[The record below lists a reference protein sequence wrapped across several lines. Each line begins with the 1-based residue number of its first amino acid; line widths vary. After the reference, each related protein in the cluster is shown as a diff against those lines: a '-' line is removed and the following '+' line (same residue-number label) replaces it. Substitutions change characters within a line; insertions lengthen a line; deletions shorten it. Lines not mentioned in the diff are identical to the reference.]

1 MDAACRSIS
10 GTKVAK
16 AGESASG
23 HDMPWDDLILVGI
36 IARPHGHRG
45 QVIVNPHT
53 DFVEDRFAEGQQLEC
68 RTTDGRRRQLQV
80 TASRVQQG
88 RPIVTFGGV
97 ASMTEAEALAGAEL
111 RVAIDDL
118 VPLAP
123 GQYFHHQL
131 VGCDVETDTHQWL
144 GKVLTID
151 GGIGQSRIVVGGGR
165 RPYEIPLVSALC
177 DIDISARRI
186 TVRPPE
192 GLLDL

>member
-1 MDAACRSIS
+1 MPGAPGDRQD
-10 GTKVAK
+10 V
-16 AGESASG
+16 
-23 HDMPWDDLILVGI
+23 PWDDLILVGI
-36 IARPHGHRG
+36 VARPHGHRG

-53 DFVEDRFAEGQQLEC
+53 DFVEDRFAEGQPLEC
-68 RTTDGRRRQLQV
+68 RTTDGVRRRLRV

-88 RPIVTFGGV
+88 RPIVAFDAV

-111 RVAIDDL
+111 RVAMDDL
-118 VPLAP
+118 VPLPP
-123 GQYFHHQL
+123 GQYYHHQL
-131 VGCDVETDTHQWL
+131 VGCDVETDAHQWL
-144 GKVLTID
+144 GTVTAIE

-186 TVRPPE
+186 VVRPPE

>member
-1 MDAACRSIS
+1 M
-10 GTKVAK
+10 
-16 AGESASG
+16 AGDPG
-23 HDMPWDDLILVGI
+23 PRQDIPWDDLVLVGI

-53 DFVEDRFAEGQQLEC
+53 DFIDERFAEGQELEC
-68 RTTDGRRRQLQV
+68 RTTDGRRQRLRV

-88 RPIVTFGGV
+88 RPIVGFDAV

-111 RVAIDDL
+111 RVAMDDL
-118 VPLAP
+118 VPLPA
-123 GQYFHHQL
+123 GQYYHHQL
-131 VGCDVETDTHQWL
+131 LGCDVETDTHQWL
-144 GKVLTID
+144 GQVTAID

-165 RPYEIPLVSALC
+165 RSYEIPLVSALC
-177 DIDISARRI
+177 DIDVSARRI